1 MVERYGIYWINLDP
15 TVGREMKKT
24 RPCIVLSPN
33 EANRHMSTVIIA
45 PITSTLRNYPMRLNL
60 TLKGKKGQ
68 IACDQ
73 MLCVDVQRMGNKI
86 QILSSNQQKKLREII
101 EEFLVAI

>member
-1 MVERYGIYWINLDP
+1 
-15 TVGREMKKT
+15 
-24 RPCIVLSPN
+24 
-33 EANRHMSTVIIA
+33 
-45 PITSTLRNYPMRLNL
+45 MRLNL

-73 MLCVDVQRMGNKI
+73 MRCVDVQRMGKKI
-86 QILSSNQQKKLREII
+86 QGLPSNQQKKLREII